1 MYTRLVDFGLFV
13 LIWMVQLI
21 AYPSFRYFQKSDLFI
36 WHDYYTKMITLFVVP
51 LMFGQLGLHLYGMI
65 KSTFAWAQ
73 VLAFSMIIVVW
84 LITFL
89 KAVPLHAQIG
99 SGENLHASIESLIRV
114 NWMRTVLWTLVFVIS
129 LWKSQGNL

>member
-1 MYTRLVDFGLFV
+1 MYTRLVDFGLVV

-21 AYPSFRYFQKSDLFI
+21 AYPSFRFFQKSDLLV

-65 KSTFAWAQ
+65 KSSFSWPQ
-73 VLAFSMIIVVW
+73 VVSFMMIIGVW

-89 KAVPLHAQIG
+89 KAVPLHGYIG
-99 SGENLHASIESLIRV
+99 AGENVQASVESLIRV
-114 NWMRTVLWTLVFVIS
+114 NWIRTVLWSLVFAIS
-129 LWKSQGNL
+129 LWKPQENL

>member
-21 AYPSFRYFQKSDLFI
+21 AYPSFRYFQKSDLI
-36 WHDYYTKMITLFVVP
+36 AWHEYYTKMITLFVVP

-73 VLAFSMIIVVW
+73 IVAFVMIIAVW

-89 KAVPLHAQIG
+89 KAVPLHAHIG
-99 SGENLHASIESLIRV
+99 SGDNLQASIEQLIRV
-114 NWMRTVLWTLVFVIS
+114 NWIRTVLWTLVFVLSI
-129 LWKSQGNL
+129 WKPQENL

>member
-21 AYPSFRYFQKSDLFI
+21 AYPSLRFFQRPDIFA
-36 WHDYYTKMITLFVVP
+36 WHEYYTKMITLFVVP
-51 LMFGQLGLHLYGMI
+51 LMFSQLGLHLYGMV
-65 KSTFAWAQ
+65 KSTFHWIQ
-73 VLAFSMIIVVW
+73 ITSFVMILVVW

-99 SGENLHASIESLIRV
+99 QGVDLQESIESLIRI
-114 NWMRTVLWTLVFVIS
+114 NWLRTLLWTLVFMIS
-129 LWKSQGNL
+129 LWKPQENL